1 MSMRDALFGDYPI
14 PDETARIARAAF
26 PQGNRYLLLRERF
39 GMLFDN
45 QHFAHLFAPAGK
57 PALAPA
63 RLAVVIILQFM
74 EDLSDQ
80 QAAEA
85 VRDRISWKY
94 LLGLPLDDPGFDASV
109 LSEFRTRLL
118 HEDASVLLL
127 DAVLDLCREA
137 GLLKRR
143 GKQRTDSTHVLAAIR
158 ELHRL
163 ENVGETLRHALNRL
177 AAVAPTWVRAQVDPA

>member
-1 MSMRDALFGDYPI
+1 MSLREPCFGDYPI
-14 PDETARIARAAF
+14 PDETARIALAAF
-26 PQGNRYLLLRERF
+26 PKGNRYLLLRERF

-45 QHFAHLFAPAGK
+45 QHFAHLFAHAGK

-80 QAAEA
+80 QAADF

-94 LLGLPLDDPGFDASV
+94 LLGLALDDPGFDASV

-118 HEDASVLLL
+118 QDDAATLLL
-127 DAVLDLCREA
+127 DAVLELCRDA
-137 GLLKRR
+137 GLLKAHS
-143 GKQRTDSTHVLAAIR
+143 KQRSDSTDVLASIR
-158 ELHRL
+158 ELSRL
-163 ENVGETLRHALNRL
+163 ENVAETLRH
-177 AAVAPTWVRAQVDPA
+177 